1 MNKEE
6 KLVLLSRIE
15 TKMYRLG
22 GIHKEGK
29 FKHEP
34 IKYRSTLE
42 KIYSKLPQKD
52 IDMLLKLKEYYNAE
66 IINN

>member
-6 KLVLLSRIE
+6 KLVLLSIIE

-22 GIHKEGK
+22 GIYKEGK

-42 KIYSKLPQKD
+42 KIYSKLSEKD
-52 IDMLLKLKEYYNAE
+52 IDILIKLKEYYNPE
-66 IINN
+66 IISN